1 MTHLTPSIKKS
12 MLKILNAAGEN
23 YWFMDENKAPCCG
36 RPLMLAGQY
45 DAAQKLIDNNT
56 KMILDSGA
64 KRLLVTCPICYKV
77 FKEDYQLPNVE
88 VLHHSEYILE
98 LVKSGRLKV
107 NASDLRAVY
116 HDPCELGRGSH
127 IYEQPRE
134 LLSSTLQLVPMDRER
149 EKALCCGGSLANTKI
164 SMAERDVLAG
174 KAMEEFA
181 SYNPDIVV
189 TSCPL
194 CKKTFA
200 KVNSVAVKDL
210 AEVVV
215 GAMEKEQ

>member
-1 MTHLTPSIKKS
+1 
-12 MLKILNAAGEN
+12 
-23 YWFMDENKAPCCG
+23 
-36 RPLMLAGQY
+36 
-45 DAAQKLIDNNT
+45 
-56 KMILDSGA
+56 
-64 KRLLVTCPICYKV
+64 YKV

-107 NASDLRAVY
+107 NTSDLRAVY

-134 LLSSTLQLVPMDRER
+134 LLSSTLTLVPMDRER

-181 SYNPDIVV
+181 SYNPDVVV

-210 AEVVV
+210 AEIVVE
-215 GAMEKEQ
+215 GMEK